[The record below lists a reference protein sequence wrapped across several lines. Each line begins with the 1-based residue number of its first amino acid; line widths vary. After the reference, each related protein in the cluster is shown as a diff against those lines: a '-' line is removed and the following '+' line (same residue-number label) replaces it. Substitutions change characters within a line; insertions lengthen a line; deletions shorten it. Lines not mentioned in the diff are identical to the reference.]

1 MKRPVDGYELL
12 DSGDGRKLERFG
24 NCVLERPA
32 AQAVWKPEK
41 PDAVWA
47 KADARFDRVE
57 GNRWHG
63 RTKLPEEWEADIE
76 GIRFRLSSTDFGHLG
91 VFPEQRPMWNWIRE
105 TCSKRKKASV
115 LNLFAYSGG
124 STLAP
129 AQGGASVCHVDA
141 SRGMTDWA
149 RDNARRNGLADA
161 PIRWIVDDVPQFLAR
176 EIRRERSYDGII
188 LDPPSFGRGAKGELF
203 KIEERI
209 NPLLEQ
215 VRALL
220 SRQPMFVLLSCH
232 TPGFSAQVLENLLRQ
247 HLAGLGG
254 TFDSGE
260 MLLTGGRDVKPLPSG
275 SFARWTLTAPPGP

>member
-1 MKRPVDGYELL
+1 MSVSRDGYELL

-24 NCVLERPA
+24 SCVLERPA

-41 PDAVWA
+41 PESFWA
-47 KADARFDRVE
+47 RADARFDRTE

-63 RTKLPEEWEADIE
+63 RMRLPKEWEAEVE

-91 VFPEQRPMWNWIRE
+91 VFPEQRPMWNWMRGACGRRRN
-105 TCSKRKKASV
+105 TSV

-129 AQGGASVCHVDA
+129 AQGGATVCHVDA
-141 SRGMTDWA
+141 SKGMTDWA
-149 RDNARRNGLADA
+149 RENARRNLLQEA

-176 EIRRERSYDGII
+176 EIKRGRTYDGII

-220 SRQPMFVLLSCH
+220 SSRPLFVLLSCH

-247 HLAGLGG
+247 HLKGINGHL
-254 TFDSGE
+254 DSGE
-260 MLLTGGRDVKPLPSG
+260 MMLTGGPEVKPLPSG
-275 SFARWTLTAPPGP
+275 AFARWRSPEISG

>member
-1 MKRPVDGYELL
+1 VKKDGYELL

-24 NCVLERPA
+24 DKILERPS
-32 AQAVWKPEK
+32 AQAVWKPDQPESF
-41 PDAVWA
+41 WQR
-47 KADARFDRVE
+47 ADARFDRVE

-63 RTKLPEEWEADIE
+63 RTRLPEEWEAEIE
-76 GIRFRLSSTDFGHLG
+76 GVRFRLSSTDFGHLG
-91 VFPEQRPMWNWIRE
+91 VFPEQRPMWSWIRSS
-105 TCSKRKKASV
+105 CQQRPGASV

-129 AQGGASVCHVDA
+129 AQGGAAVCHVDA

-149 RDNARRNGLADA
+149 RENARRNGLSDA

-176 EIRRERSYDGII
+176 EIKRGRRYEGII

-215 VRALL
+215 IRELL
-220 SRQPMFVLLSCH
+220 SDRPLFVLLSCH
-232 TPGFSAQVLENLLRQ
+232 TPGFSARVLENLLDQ
-247 HLAGLGG
+247 HLQGKGGGL
-254 TFDSGE
+254 DSGE
-260 MLLTGGRDVKPLPSG
+260 MLLAGAPGVRPLPSG
-275 SFARWTLTAPPGP
+275 SFARWQTA

>member
-1 MKRPVDGYELL
+1 MIRENGYELL
-12 DSGDGRKLERFG
+12 DSGEGRKLERFG
-24 NCVLERPA
+24 SCVLERPA

-41 PDAVWA
+41 PEAVWEHA
-47 KADARFDRVE
+47 HARFDRAE

-63 RTKLPEEWEADIE
+63 RTRLPVEWEAEIE

-91 VFPEQRPMWNWIRE
+91 VFPEQRPMWKWIRE
-105 TCSKRKKASV
+105 TCSNRRNASV

-124 STLAP
+124 STLSP

-141 SRGMTDWA
+141 SKGMTEWA
-149 RDNARRNGLADA
+149 RENARRNGLQDA

-176 EIRRERSYDGII
+176 EIKRGRSYDGII

-215 VRALL
+215 VRQLMSDRPL
-220 SRQPMFVLLSCH
+220 FVLLSCH
-232 TPGFSAQVLENLLRQ
+232 TPGFSAQVLENLLEQ
-247 HLAGLGG
+247 HLRELGG
-254 TFDSGE
+254 AVDSGE
-260 MLLTGGRDVKPLPSG
+260 MLLEGGKGVKPLPSG
-275 SFARWTLTAPPGP
+275 AFARWRIT